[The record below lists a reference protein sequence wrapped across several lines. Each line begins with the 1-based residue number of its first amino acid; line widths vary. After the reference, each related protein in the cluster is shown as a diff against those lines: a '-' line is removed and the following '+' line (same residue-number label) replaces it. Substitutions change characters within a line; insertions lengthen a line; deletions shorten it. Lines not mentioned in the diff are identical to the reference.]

1 MNLKDSLLFQ
11 AGPMD
16 AGTDSGFTFTAPNW
30 PSEPRQKISHITA
43 QEPSHPANSFYY
55 PEKQRLPPIATFH
68 FHKVRRQPSAQLI
81 SAAGIKSAEVSFLKH
96 ASLHDTYFFFFFR
109 SF

>member
-1 MNLKDSLLFQ
+1 MQVQVITPLLDLLSLMTRLQTDLNGSLMFQ

-43 QEPSHPANSFYY
+43 QKPSHPANSFYY
-55 PEKQRLPPIATFH
+55 PEKKHLPPIATFH
-68 FHKVRRQPSAQLI
+68 FHKVR
-81 SAAGIKSAEVSFLKH
+81 K
-96 ASLHDTYFFFFFR
+96 
-109 SF
+109 